1 MTRVTPCARLKERFA
16 ALEAERSALMDECKR
31 LQDELRTY
39 KEANQDLTAQLT
51 QATWR
56 NDFLAGIIRASRT
69 AAVILSAPWWKRDTE
84 KARAFLSVAINDY
97 DAYRTNQRAQKNP
110 K

>member
-1 MTRVTPCARLKERFA
+1 MTRVTPYARLKERFD
-16 ALEAERSALMDECKR
+16 ALEAGHAALMDARER

-39 KEANQDLTAQLT
+39 KEANQDLTTQLT
-51 QATWR
+51 QAIRR

-69 AAVILSAPWWKRDTE
+69 AADILSAPWWKRDTE
-84 KARAFLSVAINDY
+84 KARAFLSVAIDDY
-97 DAYRTNQRAQKNP
+97 DAFLASQRVRKNP